1 MNTTNFNQ
9 KTNDPIFKKHV
20 LTSIAYMIFS
30 ILVLT
35 VGVNYVNDQT
45 SHTQAITM
53 KEQRAQ
59 EASASAGKAKVEGR
73 ANAQKI
79 VDMARP
85 ELKIATVLDSQGET
99 VALGDNAKVH
109 YTGKLEDGT
118 KFDSSYD
125 RNEPFVVENVGAAQV
140 IQGWNAALVGMKK
153 GAKYTV
159 TIPSKYGY
167 GEQGSGEKIKPGAT
181 LVFDMEIV
189 DIDKTNNP
197 YKN

>member
-1 MNTTNFNQ
+1 MNTTNFTQ
-9 KTNDPIFKKHV
+9 KMKEPIFKKHV

-35 VGVNYVNDQT
+35 LGVNYINDQT

-59 EASASAGKAKVEGR
+59 EASASAGKAKTDAR

-79 VDMARP
+79 VDTARP
-85 ELKIATVLDSQGET
+85 ELKIVTVQDSQGEA

-140 IQGWNAALVGMKK
+140 IQGWNASLVGMKK
-153 GAKYTV
+153 GAKYSV
-159 TIPSKYGY
+159 TIPSKYAY
-167 GEQGSGEKIKPGAT
+167 GEQGSEPKIKPNAT
-181 LVFDMEIV
+181 LIFDIEIV
-189 DIDKTNNP
+189 DIDKINNP